1 MRKHQALKWIALA
14 LLVLVLAW
22 FFAPD
27 APQEDLALPMAT
39 PKTETYTTPATKQ
52 AGHSGAERNGRTKG
66 SEAAGAAKGG
76 FDTGRSDTVSAQTCE
91 LIPVQGTHEA
101 SNVDEARAGAAE
113 DVRDVCP
120 SNQVEQ
126 ILENCAE
133 NLVQNPEGV
142 PERRYR
148 CQQKGNCRICGDDL
162 ARRYEITR

>member
-27 APQEDLALPMAT
+27 APQEDLALPLAT
-39 PKTETYTTPATKQ
+39 PKTETQTTPATKQ
-52 AGHSGAERNGRTKG
+52 EGHSGAERNGRTKG

-91 LIPVQGTHEA
+91 LI
-101 SNVDEARAGAAE
+101 AGAAE